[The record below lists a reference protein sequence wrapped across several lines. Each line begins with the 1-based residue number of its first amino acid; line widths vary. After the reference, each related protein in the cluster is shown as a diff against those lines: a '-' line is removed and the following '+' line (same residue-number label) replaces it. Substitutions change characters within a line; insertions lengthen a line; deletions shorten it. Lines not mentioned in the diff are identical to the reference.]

1 MHYRHFV
8 DIVWNKTKKSW
19 T

>member
-8 DIVWNKTKKSW
+8 DIVWNRTKKSW

>member
-1 MHYRHFV
+1 MHRHFV
-8 DIVWNKTKKSW
+8 DIVWNRTKKSC